1 MRLSPKL
8 FSAFC
13 PCPPQPAAAEEAALP
28 SPTSCVRPVCGFGL
42 QSASAGC
49 EYTPV
54 PPTEGRRDVG
64 LRGTGAAADPSSLCP
79 CQLRCA
85 RLLCKHPCSPGKPNL
100 PKVPGRP
107 LASSLATR
115 PWLKG
120 HLMKMGLKD
129 NTLREGPGT
138 RELVSPL
145 LLGNKRLSVNHGQM
159 LL

>member
-1 MRLSPKL
+1 MFVTSRSTHGMRLSPKL

-13 PCPPQPAAAEEAALP
+13 PCPPQPAAAKEAALP

-85 RLLCKHPCSPGKPNL
+85 AALQAPVFPWETQSPK
-100 PKVPGRP
+100 
-107 LASSLATR
+107 
-115 PWLKG
+115 
-120 HLMKMGLKD
+120 
-129 NTLREGPGT
+129 GT
-138 RELVSPL
+138 RQA
-145 LLGNKRLSVNHGQM
+145 LGQQLSNQTLAERAPHEDGTQRQHTQRGGRNQRTCVAAVVRQ
-159 LL
+159 